1 MDETDKKSNAVLQE
15 PFSEIGPKLHLLLHT
30 GQLLMENGADS
41 DRTVRDMMR
50 AAAFM
55 GIPKDRIHQHVM
67 YTTLMLNVNDDTHTY
82 TEFRKCTKHGV
93 NMTTLSAVSK
103 LTWRAM
109 ARKYTLAEFSRQ
121 LDHIRDLPRNYPGW
135 MTAMGAGAACGGFCK
150 LFGGTWGDFLLTA
163 ACAATGFLIRRC
175 CTSYGFNP
183 YAVIAIT
190 SFMTTMIAW
199 ATQFLTGE
207 LNWYPLIACTLFLV
221 PGIPLIN
228 AVDDLLNNFI
238 VSGMTRA
245 VHTLLVVGSM
255 TFGIITAIRLGGVT
269 DFTSVSLTPDTIYAS
284 QVLAAAISSVGFSV
298 IFNVPKRLLP
308 VVAVGGIITV
318 LVRNV
323 AVLQFGFSQAAG
335 SFLGAAIVGLLALK
349 AIHWFHAPNIVMTI
363 PSAIPMIPGVL
374 LYRLLFA
381 LINIRFITSAALLDG
396 IRSGVEAVIII
407 IGIAVGVAIPNI
419 FIHRYIQQRK
429 FEDEQRLLA
438 QRDAELRR

>member
-1 MDETDKKSNAVLQE
+1 
-15 PFSEIGPKLHLLLHT
+15 
-30 GQLLMENGADS
+30 
-41 DRTVRDMMR
+41 
-50 AAAFM
+50 
-55 GIPKDRIHQHVM
+55 
-67 YTTLMLNVNDDTHTY
+67 
-82 TEFRKCTKHGV
+82 
-93 NMTTLSAVSK
+93 
-103 LTWRAM
+103 
-109 ARKYTLAEFSRQ
+109 
-121 LDHIRDLPRNYPGW
+121 
-135 MTAMGAGAACGGFCK
+135 
-150 LFGGTWGDFLLTA
+150 
-163 ACAATGFLIRRC
+163 
-175 CTSYGFNP
+175 
-183 YAVIAIT
+183 
-190 SFMTTMIAW
+190 
-199 ATQFLTGE
+199 
-207 LNWYPLIACTLFLV
+207 
-221 PGIPLIN
+221 
-228 AVDDLLNNFI
+228 
-238 VSGMTRA
+238 MTRA
-245 VHTLLVVGSM
+245 IHTLLVVGSM

-284 QVLAAAISSVGFSV
+284 QALAAAISSVGFSV